1 MTYFLT
7 HSFFYAKLILKITVA
22 TFPEIL
28 LRTSHESYEFQNF
41 NFQIEY
47 AVHQK
52 MSYLL
57 YRKYLSLF
65 VHLGNLGCVLI

>member
-47 AVHQK
+47 AV
-52 MSYLL
+52 SYLL